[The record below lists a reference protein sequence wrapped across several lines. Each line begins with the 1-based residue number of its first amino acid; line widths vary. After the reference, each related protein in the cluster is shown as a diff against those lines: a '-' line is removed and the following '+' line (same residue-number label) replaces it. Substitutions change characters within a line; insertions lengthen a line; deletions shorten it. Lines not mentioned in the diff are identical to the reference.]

1 MSAEVENSRLTAGL
15 LTSPVD
21 DTAPLDPLQRAG
33 YADLIDSLRGLQDA
47 VAGAA
52 PPGSDARSA
61 ARQIDVITAALSL
74 HSADERSQMFNRL
87 PEFPGHGQTFT
98 PRFEVEHLG
107 PHQVIASVTFT
118 RYNLGGGAAAHGGA
132 VALLFDSL
140 MGRLVNLGSRPRA
153 RTVHLGIDYRRT
165 TPLDVPL
172 RVECEIEIRRG
183 RKRVAHGVLSDAD
196 EVCAEARGI
205 FVELR
210 PGQK

>member
-1 MSAEVENSRLTAGL
+1 MSAEVGNSRPTSGL
-15 LTSPVD
+15 LTSCVD
-21 DTAPLDPLQRAG
+21 GTAPGNPLQRAG
-33 YADLIDSLRGLQDA
+33 YAVLIDSLRALQDA

-52 PPGSDARSA
+52 PPESDARSA
-61 ARQIDVITAALSL
+61 ARQIDVITAALAL
-74 HSADERSQMFNRL
+74 HAADERSQMFNRL

-107 PHQVIASVTFT
+107 STEVTATVTFT

-153 RTVHLGIDYRRT
+153 RTVRLGIDYRRT

-172 RVECEIEIRRG
+172 RVKCEIEILPG
-183 RKRVAHGVLSDAD
+183 RKRLAHGVLRHAD
-196 EVCAEARGI
+196 EVCAEATGI

-210 PGQK
+210 PGQQ